1 MTPQQIKD
9 AAPPKATGYY
19 KEKNSIWYCYIK
31 KGRVIKVVGF
41 MEFSEGWLK
50 YFKYE
55 IKPL

>member
-1 MTPQQIKD
+1 MTIEEIRKNKPI
-9 AAPPKATGYY
+9 KATGYY
-19 KEKNSIWYCYIK
+19 EENGNLWYCYIK
-31 KGRVIKVVGF
+31 RGRVIKLVQF